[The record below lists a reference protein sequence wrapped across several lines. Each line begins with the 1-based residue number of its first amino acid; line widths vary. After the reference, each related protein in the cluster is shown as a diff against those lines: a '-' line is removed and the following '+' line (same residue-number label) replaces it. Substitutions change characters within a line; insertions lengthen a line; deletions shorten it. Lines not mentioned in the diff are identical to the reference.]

1 MCAILLPRSCTS
13 MKILEIYD
21 ISCLVLDQNLK
32 TETKFLTVL
41 NFERSKIELPHKPK
55 IEICTH
61 PNLPKKSRTQNPK
74 NQVRPIAKAIV
85 AIGGPFLDHRCC
97 FSGVINN
104 VFCHINFSKKHG
116 SHFPV
121 HLSCRMCFYNII
133 FTFCYFSRN
142 LGNFISPQIQKE
154 VQLQL

>member
-32 TETKFLTVL
+32 NETKFLTVL

-61 PNLPKKSRTQNPK
+61 PKNLELR
-74 NQVRPIAKAIV
+74 
-85 AIGGPFLDHRCC
+85 
-97 FSGVINN
+97 
-104 VFCHINFSKKHG
+104 
-116 SHFPV
+116 
-121 HLSCRMCFYNII
+121 
-133 FTFCYFSRN
+133 
-142 LGNFISPQIQKE
+142 IQKTKFDPS
-154 VQLQL
+154 LKLL